1 MESHQP
7 RRHHD
12 RSATGRD
19 DRIHGEPPTAN
30 NGEGDAP
37 EVDVTDLEPEEI
49 EDGVEVD
56 DRP

>member
-1 MESHQP
+1 MSDQ
-7 RRHHD
+7 RRD
-12 RSATGRD
+12 ETTGF
-19 DRIHGEPPTAN
+19 HGEPPTAN

-37 EVDVTDLEPEEI
+37 EVDITDLGEEER

>member
-1 MESHQP
+1 MSDHRPEET
-7 RRHHD
+7 
-12 RSATGRD
+12 TGF
-19 DRIHGEPPTAN
+19 HGEPPTAT

-37 EVDVTDLEPEEI
+37 EVDVTDLDAEEQ

>member
-1 MESHQP
+1 MTDP
-7 RRHHD
+7 RQD
-12 RSATGRD
+12 ETTGFQ
-19 DRIHGEPPTAN
+19 GEPPTAM

>member
-1 MESHQP
+1 MTDPRQDETTGFQGES
-7 RRHHD
+7 
-12 RSATGRD
+12 
-19 DRIHGEPPTAN
+19 PTAN